1 MDPISLTTSAAS
13 LVGICLTAVN
23 VLRTILETHKNCPK
37 ELESLISRAKGLSI
51 QLHRLD
57 AAKLNFSASQAEYMR
72 QVLDEQACETTV
84 HELNELV
91 WNIVRQKK
99 TQSAETLGEALK
111 KTGVATTMKLFWKKQ
126 DVDRLLMK
134 LREHQQDIFMAV
146 TTISMETNFDT
157 QANVK
162 AILEDT
168 ASFKADVE
176 FLKATSAANTAVS
189 TSMRA
194 SFDSIIHLT
203 DPTRAFPE
211 IPVYQCLTSG
221 FSKPPTRLAPVPQA
235 PFRGRY
241 QARAASLH
249 KFTPTQLGR
258 FPFGTWLGA
267 TRLVEEITPYHT
279 ARSEL
284 SDAAY
289 IFHSWDLHEGFRQ
302 GREVYNQDW
311 VNCIRLRRDAPSGY
325 TPLHQAAWHGE
336 SQEEVQRLLDLGA
349 WRTLAT
355 IETNEIPLDIARKFQ
370 HAHLYDLLAPVI
382 RHPVPAKT
390 MLRLEAGLHE
400 IIQSEC
406 KLNESDFA
414 SMSERA
420 TRYPEVS
427 VLTELVLPLI
437 WFPMN
442 EEDLNSR
449 GFLIRLDGREIVVKS
464 PYNRQFR
471 IPEDGVPFE
480 IAEAIILD
488 GNESSDMTDVRQ
500 Y

>member
-1 MDPISLTTSAAS
+1 MDPISLITSGAS

-23 VLRTILETHKNCPK
+23 TLRTIVETHKHCPK
-37 ELESLISRAKGLSI
+37 ELESLISRAKTSAKGLSI

-57 AAKLNFSASQAEYMR
+57 AAKLNFSASQAEYMG
-72 QVLDEQACETTV
+72 QVLDEQACEMTV

-91 WNIVRQKK
+91 WNIVIVHQKK
-99 TQSAETLGEALK
+99 TQPAETLEEALK
-111 KTGVATTMKLFWKKQ
+111 KTGLATTMKWFWKKQ
-126 DVDRLLMK
+126 DVDRLLTK
-134 LREHQQDIFMAV
+134 IREHQQDIFMAV

-176 FLKATSAANTAVS
+176 FLKATSASNTAVS

-211 IPVYQCLTSG
+211 IPVYQCLTSS
-221 FSKPPTRLAPVPQA
+221 FSKPPTRLAPVPQP
-235 PFRGRY
+235 PFHGKY
-241 QARAASLH
+241 QARTANLRTFA
-249 KFTPTQLGR
+249 PAQLGR
-258 FPFGTWLGA
+258 FPFGTWHGA
-267 TRLVEEITPYHT
+267 TRSVGEVTPYQT

-289 IFHSWDLHEGFRQ
+289 ISHSWDLHEAFRQ
-302 GREVYNQDW
+302 GRQVYNQDW
-311 VNCIRLRRDAPSGY
+311 VNSIRLRRDAPSGY

-336 SQEEVQRLLDLGA
+336 SREEVQRLLDLGA
-349 WRTLAT
+349 WRTLRT
-355 IETNEIPLDIARKFQ
+355 IETDETPLDIARKFQ

-382 RHPVPAKT
+382 RHPIPAKT

-400 IIQSEC
+400 IIQSE
-406 KLNESDFA
+406 L
-414 SMSERA
+414 
-420 TRYPEVS
+420 S
-427 VLTELVLPLI
+427 VLTEIVLPLI
-437 WFPMN
+437 WFPIN
-442 EEDLNSR
+442 EEDFNSR
-449 GFLIRLDGREIVVKS
+449 GFLIRLDGREILVKS
-464 PYNRQFR
+464 PHNRQFR
-471 IPEDGVPFE
+471 IPENGAPFE

-488 GNESSDMTDVRQ
+488 GNESKDITDVRQ